1 LKALREV
8 EQQRNE
14 LRAAAAWLRRLPEVG
29 FDAATVRVKPVADLT
44 GLPNP
49 HASGETLRAS
59 AVLDVFGD
67 YLASSSLIG
76 EREQIAEHEA
86 ATAED
91 ERRRAELRE
100 LREAHPPLAS

>member
-1 LKALREV
+1 
-8 EQQRNE
+8 
-14 LRAAAAWLRRLPEVG
+14 
-29 FDAATVRVKPVADLT
+29 
-44 GLPNP
+44 
-49 HASGETLRAS
+49 
-59 AVLDVFGD
+59 VLDVFGD